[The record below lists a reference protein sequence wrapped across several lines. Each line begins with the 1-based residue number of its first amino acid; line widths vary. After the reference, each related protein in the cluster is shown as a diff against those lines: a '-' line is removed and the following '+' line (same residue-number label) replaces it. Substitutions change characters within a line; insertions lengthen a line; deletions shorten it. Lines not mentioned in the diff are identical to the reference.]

1 MDDLEALYKQVI
13 MEHYKYPH
21 NKGLIDNDKYKKV
34 HLNNPSCGDDITVQ
48 FIVEDGIIKDIKQ
61 DGHGC
66 SICMSSASVM
76 TDVIMGRSVE
86 RAKELIQ
93 EFLDL
98 LTGKEIDD
106 EELMDALVYQGVS
119 KFPARI
125 KCAGLSWKAIKKGIE
140 ED

>member
-21 NKGLIDNDKYKKV
+21 NKGLLDNDKYKKV

-48 FIVEDGIIKDIKQ
+48 FIIEDGIIKDIKQ

-76 TDVIMGRSVE
+76 TDVIMGKTVE
-86 RAKELIQ
+86 DAKRLILHHL
-93 EFLDL
+93 FLYL
-98 LTGKEIDD
+98 
-106 EELMDALVYQGVS
+106 
-119 KFPARI
+119 
-125 KCAGLSWKAIKKGIE
+125 
-140 ED
+140 